1 MQSTDNSTQS
11 NKNQTTTKKKKDIYL
26 NPVNEIQKQ
35 NPSLEFD
42 LNRAET

>member
-11 NKNQTTTKKKKDIYL
+11 NKNQTTTKKKDIYL